1 MHLKNMY
8 KKSDIIFFSF
18 FFLYYIIYTIY
29 SINQVDFH
37 LKFDAALPD
46 VGNLLDV

>member
-1 MHLKNMY
+1 MY

-18 FFLYYIIYTIY
+18 FFLYLYYIIYTIY

>member
-1 MHLKNMY
+1 MYLKNMY

-18 FFLYYIIYTIY
+18 FSLYYIIYTIY
-29 SINQVDFH
+29 STNQVDFH

>member
-1 MHLKNMY
+1 MYLKNMY

-29 SINQVDFH
+29 STNQVDFH

>member
-1 MHLKNMY
+1 MY

-18 FFLYYIIYTIY
+18 FSLYYIIYTIY
-29 SINQVDFH
+29 STNQVDFH